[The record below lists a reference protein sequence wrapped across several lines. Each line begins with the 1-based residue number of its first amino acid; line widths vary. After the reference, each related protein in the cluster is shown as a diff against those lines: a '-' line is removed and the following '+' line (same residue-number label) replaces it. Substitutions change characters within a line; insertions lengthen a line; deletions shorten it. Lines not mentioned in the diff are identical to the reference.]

1 LQKNHA
7 FTVYNASAGSGKTFT
22 LVKAYLVKLILSN
35 QPDYFRNILAVTFTN
50 KAVAEMKERILK
62 NLEEFAS
69 EDILNAPSVLF
80 QEVTN
85 ATGLNAEEIHKRAQ
99 RALNYVLHN
108 YSIFDIE
115 TIDRFNHRIIRTFAK
130 DLKLNSNF
138 EVSLDTE
145 ELLRLAVDR
154 LISKVGKDELLTRV
168 MVDFALE
175 KTDDDKSWNIAYDL
189 NLTSKLLA
197 NETDLARVERLKS
210 KTISDF
216 LNFKTLL
223 FKDMEAMKVEII
235 SKAKLFIETLE
246 ANEISFKDFKGSYAE
261 NFFNKLIQGNLTVP
275 LNAKWLNKF
284 GEEPLYRKN
293 EKPEIT
299 AAFEKITEQLAAI
312 VKRILQLLHARN
324 FYSEIYKKTT
334 SLSLLHSI
342 KEAFEQILDEKN
354 VLTISSFN
362 TKINKEI
369 EGQPAPFI
377 YERLGERY
385 RHYFIDEFQD
395 TSQLQWKNLIPL
407 IDNSLSQSTG
417 NQTGSLL
424 LVGDAKQ
431 SIYRWRGGV
440 PEQFIDIYNCK
451 NPFSNEDK
459 LVESLE
465 TNFRSFETVINFN
478 NAFFSHSALF
488 LENENHQQLYKTGNS
503 QKTTSKKGGAVSLQF
518 IEAQNAEEGL
528 TLYPEKVFEIIQV
541 QKENGFMLGE
551 MCVLVRKKSQG
562 IAVSEYLAEKG
573 IAVISEETLLLKN
586 APEIQFLINTLR
598 LCLNFD
604 DQIAKADAL
613 YFLYGKL
620 NPADSA
626 HQFISDFLNYN
637 QQTFC
642 EKLKTHSV
650 SFSFKDM
657 SLLPVYE
664 VCENIINAFHI
675 SSSAVAYVQAF
686 LDFVYDF
693 SLKAEANIQELLE
706 FWEDKKDT
714 FSIQIPDGS
723 DAVKIMTIHKSK
735 GLEFPV
741 VIFPFA
747 DMDIGDLRMTKVW
760 FPIPEETFHG
770 FSVVHLNAGDKIASF
785 SDEGAQFM
793 GEVSQTAQLDDLN
806 LVYVTF
812 TRAVEQLHILSNIKK
827 INGSKSL
834 ANLLHSFLQS
844 QQLWQEGKVDYLI
857 GDLKRKSIVKS
868 SETYKNHLVLN
879 NLISSKKEDHKIH
892 IAEKASQLWDTKQE
906 GAIEKGQ
913 LIHELLAQIITASQ
927 LETICD
933 DFENS
938 GLLSQ
943 EQKILIKPIL
953 EKIIRHPELHD
964 YFSGTQKVIV
974 EKDIYT
980 KNGNVL
986 RPDRINFIAENQIAI
1001 IDYKTGLPKETDLDQ
1016 INHYESILNEMH
1028 LKTVEKIIVY
1038 IDETVEIRKF

>member
-1 LQKNHA
+1 
-7 FTVYNASAGSGKTFT
+7 
-22 LVKAYLVKLILSN
+22 
-35 QPDYFRNILAVTFTN
+35 
-50 KAVAEMKERILK
+50 MKERILI
-62 NLEEFAS
+62 NLEGFAS
-69 EDILNAPSVLF
+69 KDIINTPSVMF
-80 QEVTN
+80 KEVAE

-99 RALNYVLHN
+99 KALNYVLHN

-130 DLKLNSNF
+130 DLQLNTNF

-145 ELLRLAVDR
+145 ELLHLAVDR

-189 NLTSKLLA
+189 NVVSKLLT
-197 NETDLARVERLKS
+197 NETDLAYVERLKS
-210 KTISDF
+210 KTITDF
-216 LNFKTLL
+216 LNLKTLL
-223 FKDMEAMKVEII
+223 SKEIKAMKEEII
-235 SKAKLFIETLE
+235 FNAKLFIKIIKS
-246 ANEISFKDFKGSYAE
+246 NGISLKDFSGNYVE
-261 NFFNKLIQGNLTVP
+261 NFFDKLSQGNLEVS
-275 LNAKWLNKF
+275 LNGKWLLNF
-284 GEEPLYRKN
+284 GETSLFKKA
-293 EKPEIT
+293 EKAEIIT
-299 AAFEKITEQLAAI
+299 AFEK
-312 VKRILQLLHARN
+312 VKEELTTLVQKILQL
-324 FYSEIYKKTT
+324 FYTKALYEEIHKKTT

-342 KEAFEQILDEKN
+342 KEAFEELLDEKN

-417 NQTGSLL
+417 SLL

-465 TNFRSFETVINFN
+465 TNFRSFDTVINFN

-488 LENENHQQLYKTGNS
+488 LENENHQQLYKFGNS

-518 IEAQNAEEGL
+518 IEAQNVEEGL
-528 TLYPEKVFEIIQV
+528 KIYPEKVFEIIQT

-551 MCVLVRKKSQG
+551 MCVLVRKKNQG
-562 IAVSEYLAEKG
+562 IAISEYLAEKS
-573 IAVISEETLLLKN
+573 IAVISEETLLVKN
-586 APEIQFLINTLR
+586 APEIQFLINTLK

-604 DQIAKADAL
+604 DQIAKANVL
-613 YFLYGKL
+613 YFLYEKL
-620 NPADSA
+620 SPADSA
-626 HQFISDFLNYN
+626 HQFISEFLNLE

-642 EKLKTHSV
+642 EKLKHHSV
-650 SFSFKDM
+650 SFSFKDVL
-657 SLLPVYE
+657 LLPVYE

-675 SSSAVAYVQAF
+675 NKTAVAYIQTF

-693 SLKAEANIQELLE
+693 SLKAEASIQELLE
-706 FWEDKKDT
+706 YWEDKKDS
-714 FSIQIPDGS
+714 FSIQIPEGS

-747 DMDIGDLRMTKVW
+747 EMEIGDLRKTKVW
-760 FPIPEETFHG
+760 FPIPEETFQG
-770 FSVVHLNAGDKIASF
+770 FSVAHLNAGNKIASF

-793 GEVSQTAQLDDLN
+793 DETSQTAQLDDLN

-812 TRAVEQLHILSNIKK
+812 TRAVEQLHIISNSKK
-827 INGSKSL
+827 IKTSKSL
-834 ANLLHSFLQS
+834 ASLLQGFLQS
-844 QQLWQEGKVDYLI
+844 QQLWQEGKVDYII
-857 GDLKRKSIVKS
+857 GDLKRKSTGNS
-868 SETYKNHLVLN
+868 SETLKNHLVIN
-879 NLISSKKEDHKIH
+879 NLVSSKKEDLKIH
-892 IAEKASQLWDTKQE
+892 IAEKAAQLWNTKQE

-913 LIHELLAQIITASQ
+913 LIHELLAHIITASQ

-933 DFENS
+933 DFVNS
-938 GLLSQ
+938 GLLSN
-943 EQKILIKPIL
+943 EQKDLIKPIL
-953 EKIIRHPELHD
+953 EKITQHPNLQN
-964 YFSGTQKVIV
+964 YFNGTQKVIV

-980 KNGNVL
+980 KNGTVL
-986 RPDRINFIAENQIAI
+986 RPDRINFITENQIAI
-1001 IDYKTGLPKETDLDQ
+1001 IDYKTGLPKETDLAQ
-1016 INHYESILNEMH
+1016 INQYESTLNEMH

-1038 IDETVEIRKF
+1038 IDETVEIRKY